1 MSSIIDNSPQNQLI
15 SEVNHLLD
23 HSMFSGMAV
32 GYFYLSGFE
41 AIREKL
47 HKVQK
52 LKLVIGNRTNQE
64 TVEELVKG
72 HAGEEIIKTELRKQQ
87 LKNKEQKQQI
97 KQETQLAYANDLTYM
112 EQDSSNETGLRA
124 LWQLIKENRIEL
136 RVYTKGFLHSKAYI
150 FEDPNNAFAPEG
162 CAIIGSSNLS
172 IGGLRN
178 NSELNVK
185 INHDSDVKDVKKWFN
200 DIWDNSESFSSE
212 IMNVI
217 GNSWVEKQ
225 VSPYDIFIKTLY
237 HLVKDRVNI
246 KEYLELANFGFD
258 FEKLY
263 PFQRDAFNMAL
274 NKLENPNVHQNGVF
288 IADVVGLGK
297 SYIALAL
304 ISYYWSI
311 KRKNTLIICP
321 ASLKNMWEE
330 YKEVYQ
336 LHCNIISSGELA
348 YKDNNEEYSL
358 NDEPAYDGYEI
369 VVIDEAHNF
378 RNPDTQKYKILAP
391 WLQDKKVILLT
402 ATPQNKSVWDVY
414 YQIKLFHQSDVTNL
428 NIAPNNLK
436 TYFKE
441 NEDNPE
447 KIAELLQNFVIR
459 RTRNDIINSPKYKDI
474 DLKFP
479 KRKLVTVDYE
489 IDSTYSSDERTSIYE
504 DIIERLFKSEKS
516 ERYQYSI
523 YDLTGFLKSENKKK
537 KTYQG
542 LSYFGDLCRGLLKTL
557 LFKRLESSVVSF
569 NESLSRMVQRH
580 NFILSNI
587 EQRNVVVTGRVE
599 NIELFI
605 DFEGFEKLNINKLNE
620 YPIEDFKKEELVEAI
635 SSDIKII
642 NEVKALISPIIK
654 NQEKDTKYAEFLEKV
669 LKPNK
674 SQKILVFSEFSE
686 TVRYLCRRTK
696 EEFPHLSISQISS
709 LVKSDEKADIIRR
722 FAPKAQTSAGLNE
735 GEREIQLLF
744 TTDVLS
750 EGQNLQDAHMIVNYD
765 FHWNP
770 VRLIQRIGRIDRIGS
785 EADEIK
791 IYNFMPDINIERELD
806 LRGRVQSRIDQIHR
820 IFGSDSEI
828 LSYDEDLNENSMFAI
843 YSDQD
848 DSILDTDNNISTIF
862 DKAEKIL
869 LELQHNN
876 LPEYERIINLEDGIR
891 TAVKSVHTGTF
902 AFLTSGNLNRLYF
915 SNGSTI
921 IENLP
926 DILKNIEAT
935 RDNPKSIILDTKI
948 HIENLKTIYARFK
961 NELKRRQQEITSS
974 QITIEQKHFIDRL
987 KNIYNLFNQSD
998 FELSER
1004 INKLVLL
1011 LSKEIPDY
1019 AANRLRK
1026 LKREKL
1032 SDNLL
1037 IQALENLVEI
1047 SSIEEFQR
1055 RLVQSE
1061 KMMIKT
1067 ICSESFI

>member
-1 MSSIIDNSPQNQLI
+1 MSSIIDNSPKNLLV
-15 SEVNHLLD
+15 SEVNRLLD
-23 HSMFSGMAV
+23 HSEFSRMAV

-72 HAGEEIIKTELRKQQ
+72 HAATEVIQTELRKQQ
-87 LKNKEQKQQI
+87 LKNNEQKQQI
-97 KQETQLAYANDLTYM
+97 KLATQLAYANDLTYM
-112 EQDSSNETGLRA
+112 EQDENNETGLRA
-124 LWQLIKENRIEL
+124 LWQLIQENRIEI
-136 RVYTKGFLHSKAYI
+136 RVYAKGFLHSKAYI

-162 CAIIGSSNLS
+162 FAIIGSSNLS

-185 INHDSDVKDVKKWFN
+185 INHESDVKDVKKWFD
-200 DIWDNSESFSSE
+200 DIWDNSEPFSLE

-225 VSPYDIFIKTLY
+225 VSPYDIYIKSLY
-237 HLVKDRVNI
+237 YLVKDRVNI
-246 KEYLELANFGFD
+246 KEYLELSHFGFD

-274 NKLENPNVHQNGVF
+274 NKLENPNVQQNGVF

-336 LHCNIISSGELA
+336 LHCKIISSSELA
-348 YKDNNEEYSL
+348 YKDDNEDYSL
-358 NDEPAYDGYEI
+358 NDEPVFDGYEV

-391 WLQDKKVILLT
+391 WLQDKKVVLLT

-414 YQIKLFHQSDVTNL
+414 HQIKLFHQSDVTNL

-436 TYFKE
+436 TYFRE
-441 NEDNPE
+441 NENNPE

-459 RTRNDIINSPKYKDI
+459 RTRNDIINSPKYQDI
-474 DLKFP
+474 NLKFP
-479 KRKLVTVDYE
+479 KRKLITIDYE
-489 IDSTYSSDERTSIYE
+489 IDSTYSTDGRSSIYD
-504 DIIERLFKSEKS
+504 DIIEKLFKSEK
-516 ERYQYSI
+516 EDRFQYSI
-523 YDLTGFLKSENKKK
+523 YDLTGFLKTENKRK

-542 LSYFGDLCRGLLKTL
+542 LTYFGDLCRGLLKTL

-569 NESLSRMVQRH
+569 HESLTRMVQRH

-587 EQRNVVVTGRVE
+587 LQRNVVVTGRVE
-599 NIELFI
+599 NIELFL
-605 DFEGFEKLNINKLNE
+605 DFEGLEDLNTSKINE
-620 YPIEDFKKEELVEAI
+620 YPIEDFDKDMLVEAI
-635 SSDIKII
+635 NSDIKII
-642 NEVKALISPIIK
+642 NEVISLIKPIVTHPD
-654 NQEKDTKYAEFLEKV
+654 KDTKFIEFLDKV

-674 SQKILVFSEFSE
+674 ANKILVFSEFSE
-686 TVRYLCRRTK
+686 TVRYLYHRAK
-696 EEFPHLSISQISS
+696 EEFPHLTISQISS
-709 LVKSDEKADIIRR
+709 TVKSDEKADIIRR
-722 FAPKAQTSAGLNE
+722 FAPKAQTMAGLSE
-735 GEREIQLLF
+735 GEKEIQFLF
-744 TTDVLS
+744 TTDILS
-750 EGQNLQDAHMIVNYD
+750 EGQNLQDAHTIVNYD

-785 EADEIK
+785 EAEEIK
-791 IYNFMPDINIERELD
+791 IFNFMPDVNIERELD

-828 LSYDEDLNENSMFAI
+828 LSHDEDLNENSLFAI

-848 DSILDTDNNISTIF
+848 VTILDTDNNISTIF

-869 LELQHNN
+869 LDLQHNN
-876 LPEYERIINLEDGIR
+876 ANEYERIINLEDGIR
-891 TAVKSVHTGTF
+891 AAVKKENQGIF
-902 AFLTSGNLNRLYF
+902 AFLTSGNLNRLYY
-915 SNGSTI
+915 SDGSKI

-926 DILKNIEAT
+926 DILKIIEANP
-935 RDNPKSIILDTKI
+935 DNPKSVNLDSKK
-948 HIENLKTIYARFK
+948 HAENLKSIYSRFK
-961 NELKRRQQEITSS
+961 NELKRRQQEITSN
-974 QITIEQKHFIDRL
+974 QITNEQKHFIERL

-1004 INKLVLL
+1004 IDRLVLIL
-1011 LSKEIPDY
+1011 GKEIPDY

-1032 SDNLL
+1032 TDNLL

-1047 SSIEEFQR
+1047 SNIEEFQR

-1067 ICSESFI
+1067 ICSELFI